1 MKIVKSLVVIL
12 AMAAMVVGS
21 TGAIFTDQELIRGN
35 TFAAGT
41 LDIKMSKGYDNPL
54 SAQNMAPG
62 EVKSARYEVLNIG
75 TLPVGKVTVSAVNPT
90 GSPEL
95 FEKLEVLVER
105 IIRPGYPDEH
115 NETVFS
121 GKLKDLAGQGNLLWY
136 DITGPNNLP
145 DGVLDMPHGWG
156 VRADISVSLPA
167 DADNNYQNLSAGWD
181 LVFDAVQVK

>member
-12 AMAAMVVGS
+12 AMAALVAGS
-21 TGAIFTDQELIRGN
+21 TGAIFTDQELIQGN

-41 LDIKMSKGYDNPL
+41 LDIKMSKGYDNPF

-75 TLPVGKVTVSAVNPT
+75 TLPVGKVTVSAVKPT
-90 GSPEL
+90 GSLEL
-95 FEKLEVLVER
+95 FEKLDVLVER

-115 NETVFS
+115 NETVFN

-136 DITGPNNLP
+136 DINN
-145 DGVLDMPHGWG
+145 DGKLDMPSGWA

-167 DADNNYQNLSAGWD
+167 DADNSYQNLSAGWD
-181 LVFDAVQVK
+181 LVFDAVQVE